1 MSGEVIV
8 RALSNLSRSLQNQ
21 SENGDK
27 QNKRVRKQQTYDWLR
42 TGSTGKMLVL
52 GVLSY
57 TLENAI

>member
-8 RALSNLSRSLQNQ
+8 RALSNLSCSLQNQ